1 MVSRSDR
8 ATAEHQP
15 YEEEHDED
23 YEQDFRDPGRGPRD
37 SPKTQDSGNYCYYE
51 KYDSPIQHD
60 HASLVLRLLPNRQQD
75 PRLKG
80 AATKLRFVPMGNEE
94 NYEFTHL
101 GFNAV
106 PRFHERRGLA
116 AVRSA
121 ARGGYQI
128 PKPTPGENPQGAMPM
143 SICMSCCISRFSRA
157 ACSCS

>member
-37 SPKTQDSGNYCYYE
+37 SPKSQDSGNYCYYE

-75 PRLKG
+75 PRLNG
-80 AATKLRFVPMGNEE
+80 AATKRRFVSRG
-94 NYEFTHL
+94 T
-101 GFNAV
+101 
-106 PRFHERRGLA
+106 RRITNLLTWGLT
-116 AVRSA
+116 RCQGST
-121 ARGGYQI
+121 
-128 PKPTPGENPQGAMPM
+128 KGEVLL
-143 SICMSCCISRFSRA
+143 R
-157 ACSCS
+157 